1 MKDTFITAV
10 LCIDGRYRRCLVDW
24 LTDRYGADYVD
35 LITEPGP
42 DRILGEHP
50 LSEEAISVRRRVD
63 VSLSAHA
70 SQTIAMVG
78 HDDCAGNPVAP
89 HIHRAQVQRSAAVL
103 REWYPEIL
111 VVGIF
116 VDATCG
122 IHVVDP
128 VEELVEAH
136 APTSKTSK
144 STST

>member
-42 DRILGEHP
+42 DRILAEQP
-50 LSEEAISVRRRVD
+50 QSDEAIGVRRRVD

-70 SQTIAMVG
+70 SQIIAMVG
-78 HDDCAGNPVAP
+78 HDDCAGNPVEP
-89 HIHRAQVQRSAAVL
+89 PIHRAQVRRSAAVL
-103 REWYPEIL
+103 RDWYPEIR
-111 VVGIF
+111 VIGIF

-122 IHVVDP
+122 IHVIDP
-128 VEELVEAH
+128 AEKP
-136 APTSKTSK
+136 APATASKASNG
-144 STST
+144 TST